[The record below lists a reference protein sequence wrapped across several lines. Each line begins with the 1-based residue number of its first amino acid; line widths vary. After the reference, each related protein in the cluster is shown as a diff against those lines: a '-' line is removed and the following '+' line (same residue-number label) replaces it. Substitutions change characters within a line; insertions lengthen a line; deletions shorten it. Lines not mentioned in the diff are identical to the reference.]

1 MVLHQLDSDEGS
13 LSAITSQP
21 IAMVEMNAEAREW
34 LHPGNQRRP
43 TWARLRV

>member
-1 MVLHQLDSDEGS
+1 MVLHQLGSDEGS

-34 LHPGNQRRP
+34 LHPGNQRRL
-43 TWARLRV
+43 TRARLRV